1 MVNYTFYLAAL
12 TLVKMQK
19 AFKRMPFK
27 QIESAP
33 TDFTAKNENASKKAK
48 SATILQ
54 GF

>member
-1 MVNYTFYLAAL
+1 MVNYTFFLAAL
-12 TLVKMQK
+12 TLAKMQK
-19 AFKRMPFK
+19 AFRMPFK

-54 GF
+54 AF